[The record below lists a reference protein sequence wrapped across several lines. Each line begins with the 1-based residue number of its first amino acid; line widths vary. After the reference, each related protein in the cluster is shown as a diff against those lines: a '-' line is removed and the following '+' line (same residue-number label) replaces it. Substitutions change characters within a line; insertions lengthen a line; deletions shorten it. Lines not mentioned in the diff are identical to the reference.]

1 MAEATEKDLRAAERA
16 LYHAMHL
23 ARAALHT
30 IENVELL
37 DAAGNDPR
45 GLAVHAVA
53 ELLETIE
60 RDAEA
65 AGDKLGDSEIG
76 GKHA

>member
-1 MAEATEKDLRAAERA
+1 MAEATEKDLRAAEYA
-16 LYHAMHL
+16 LYHIMNL

-37 DAAGNDPR
+37 DVAGNDPR

-53 ELLETIE
+53 DLLETIE

-65 AGDKLGDSEIG
+65 GGDKLIDLNIG
-76 GKHA
+76 GNHG